1 MGLKKR
7 GTFHAKILRNGS
19 KNAIQKSIVPEH
31 HNRKFHHQKKVFGFL
46 HCQKKKFSDYAFSTK
61 KNPVKLHQEIL
72 CQKRD

>member
-31 HNRKFHHQKKVFGFL
+31 HNRKFHHQKKSVWFFAL
-46 HCQKKKFSDYAFSTK
+46 PKK
-61 KNPVKLHQEIL
+61 EIL
-72 CQKRD
+72 GLCF